1 MQWTSAKPNVPGWYW
16 YRQTPKEDP
25 AVCQVVLDLETHV
38 LMVTWETVE
47 AWPVERYYGDQWAG
61 PLELPR

>member
-1 MQWTSAKPNVPGWYW
+1 MQWTCAKPNVPGWYW
-16 YRQTPKEDP
+16 YRQRTGDEP
-25 AVCQVVLDLETHV
+25 AVCQVVLDLETNV

-47 AWPVERYYGDQWAG
+47 AWPVARYVGDQWAG